1 MTDLWRLSAT
11 QLAEGY
17 AQGRYTPS
25 EALEACLA
33 RCAAWQ
39 PLHNAFVHL
48 NTAGAHAAAA
58 ASTARW
64 QRGEALGPLDGVPV
78 SLKDNLQ
85 AQGLPTRWGSRLVHH
100 VPLHDEAPVARLR
113 AAGAVLFGKTN
124 LPEFAMQGSTFN
136 RVSGVTRNP
145 WDLSRT
151 PGGSSGGAVAAVASG
166 CGPLALATDGGGSIR
181 RPASH
186 CGLVGFKP
194 SMGVV
199 PRALGLPEIFL
210 DYEVAGPIART
221 VQDAALLLQVLAPD
235 LLAPLP
241 APRPLRILYVPRFA
255 AHPVDA
261 EIARLTRQAAQD
273 LAALGHAVQ
282 EQAQPFGLAD
292 EIQTLWPTLSAA
304 GLHWM
309 LTRADQ
315 FAEFG
320 LAPGAPPDLSQC
332 TPATLQTFA
341 AGAAGGASALFEVFA
356 AIARLRAQLDEVFA
370 QYDVLLT
377 PAAAALPWP
386 AAQSHPTQID
396 GQAVGPRGHAV
407 FTAFANAAGLP
418 AVALPCGM
426 ASGQPV
432 GLQLVAAPGA
442 DALLLALAH
451 HYEQAHPWA
460 HQWPAE
466 PQTRTHDDDPS
477 YDYP

>member
-1 MTDLWRLSAT
+1 MTDLWRLSAA
-11 QLAEGY
+11 QLTEGY
-17 AQGRYTPS
+17 AQGLFTPS
-25 EALEACLA
+25 EALQACLA
-33 RCAAWQ
+33 RAAAWQ
-39 PLHNAFVHL
+39 PLHNAFAHL
-48 NTAGAHAAAA
+48 DAAGAHAAAA
-58 ASTARW
+58 ASTLRW

-78 SLKDNLQ
+78 SLKDNLHAHGQ
-85 AQGLPTRWGSRLVHH
+85 PTRWGSRLVHH
-100 VPLHDEAPVARLR
+100 VPAHDEAPVARLR

-145 WDLSRT
+145 WDLART

-199 PRALGLPEIFL
+199 PRADGLPEIFL

-221 VQDAALLLQVLAPD
+221 VQDAATMLQVLAPD
-235 LLAPLP
+235 LHAPLP
-241 APRPLRILYVPRFA
+241 AARPLRILFVPRFA
-255 AHPVDA
+255 GHPVDA
-261 EIARLTRQAAQD
+261 DIARLTRQAAQD
-273 LAALGHAVQ
+273 LAALGHTVQ
-282 EQAQPFGLAD
+282 ELSHPFTLAE
-292 EIQTLWPTLSAA
+292 EINALWPRLSAA
-304 GLHWM
+304 GLQWM
-309 LTRADQ
+309 LANAGQLR
-315 FAEFG
+315 EFG
-320 LAPGAPPDLSQC
+320 LAPGSAPDLTQC
-332 TPATLQTFA
+332 TPATLQVFA
-341 AGAAGGASALFEVFA
+341 AGVAGGASGLFEVFA
-356 AIARLRAQLDEVFA
+356 AVARLRAQLAGLFS
-370 QYDVLLT
+370 QHDVLLT

-386 AAQSHPTQID
+386 AAQGHPTQID

-418 AVALPCGM
+418 AVALPCGE
-426 ASGQPV
+426 AGGLPV

-442 DALLLALAH
+442 DALLLALAR

-460 HQWPAE
+460 HRWPAE
-466 PQTRTHDDDPS
+466 PAAGVQAGESP